1 MAVSQ
6 KMRWS
11 AYVAP
16 QTLWRY
22 AVFNQ
27 GLFYLHGNMV
37 RKIYGNSIP
46 YHLISVVHIV
56 IDEYVIIGKTLNAS
70 DFPYRHSAIQMFVPL
85 SKNLYIG
92 GEFYHFWRLRMKL
105 TLSTAGLNC
114 KARFIPRANSVS
126 RHENRGVCAYKIFM
140 IGNIAVAAIGFI
152 LFFCFMKEQDKMW
165 IFSLYLS

>member
-1 MAVSQ
+1 MSQ

-56 IDEYVIIGKTLNAS
+56 IDEYVIIGKTLNA
-70 DFPYRHSAIQMFVPL
+70 R
-85 SKNLYIG
+85 
-92 GEFYHFWRLRMKL
+92 KL
-105 TLSTAGLNC
+105 TNC
-114 KARFIPRANSVS
+114 
-126 RHENRGVCAYKIFM
+126 
-140 IGNIAVAAIGFI
+140 
-152 LFFCFMKEQDKMW
+152 
-165 IFSLYLS
+165 